1 MPKLMGIGK
10 VTLKSE
16 PKANRLSASQT
27 EKNGF
32 GAKPSFASN
41 VHSLGYIFKYLP
53 IKISHQILI
62 SKMMFEEPSDRARIS
77 VHIA

>member
-27 EKNGF
+27 EKYN
-32 GAKPSFASN
+32 K
-41 VHSLGYIFKYLP
+41 KYPHL
-53 IKISHQILI
+53 
-62 SKMMFEEPSDRARIS
+62 A
-77 VHIA
+77 